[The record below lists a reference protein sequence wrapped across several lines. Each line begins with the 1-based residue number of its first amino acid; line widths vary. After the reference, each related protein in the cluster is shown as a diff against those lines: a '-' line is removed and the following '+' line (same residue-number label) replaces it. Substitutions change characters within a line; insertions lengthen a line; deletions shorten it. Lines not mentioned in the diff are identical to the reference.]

1 MVSTR
6 SQTQTISVEKYDYVT
21 LKAKG
26 EKSRVTKRPSKPKE
40 QDPSAKKRRRRSS
53 SIDEG
58 SVESIWSEPEP
69 TPVTTDSNFFWP
81 EVVLGEEPEGGLR

>member
-6 SQTQTISVEKYDYVT
+6 TQTRAISVAKYDYLT

-26 EKSRVTKRPSKPKE
+26 EKPRVTKRPSKQKE
-40 QDPSAKKRRRRSS
+40 PGPDRNKRRQRSGS
-53 SIDEG
+53 VDER

-69 TPVTTDSNFFWP
+69 MPVTTDSNFFWP
-81 EVVLGEEPEGGLR
+81 EVVLGEEPQGGLR